1 MVSEDFTLD
10 AMLEIDDS
18 QIDDVNNELEA
29 NVTGGGGEMS
39 PAQQDQQEGVV
50 AGGVSKGLLAA
61 GVIAGILS
69 QLKTISGIVNA
80 VLGAISRA
88 LVPII
93 EQVAEFV
100 RPIVDLANR
109 AQQGQ
114 EEAVSIVEQ
123 ASTAAATLG
132 GSGTA
137 LLPLG
142 AGRTF
147 DEPSDVGESVS
158 SGLLAS
164 FLGDALG
171 GGKQNSELSDEADK
185 QQTKNNVEDAARDK
199 TGGFQ

>member
-18 QIDDVNNELEA
+18 QVEDVNNELEA
-29 NVTGGGGEMS
+29 SVTGGDGDIS
-39 PAQQDQQEGVV
+39 PAQRDQQESVV

-69 QLKTISGIVNA
+69 QLKAITGIINA

-88 LVPII
+88 LIPVI

-109 AQQGQ
+109 AAQGQ
-114 EEAVSIVEQ
+114 EQAANIVEQ
-123 ASTAAATLG
+123 TAQGALALG
-132 GSGTA
+132 GRGAA
-137 LLPLG
+137 LLPIG
-142 AGRTF
+142 AGRTV
-147 DEPSDVGESVS
+147 DEPSDVGENIANDPF
-158 SGLLAS
+158 LN

-171 GGKQNSELSDEADK
+171 GGKQNAELSDEADK
-185 QQTKNNVEDAARDK
+185 QQTKDNVEDATRDK
-199 TGGFQ
+199 TGAFK